1 MLKYSLQFSVL
12 FAIEYL
18 VFMFLCFGLFAFP
31 SPIKEGFQMQL
42 TLITGAGIVLAA
54 TAFIGG

>member
-1 MLKYSLQFSVL
+1 MLKYSLQFAVL
-12 FAIEYL
+12 FSVEYL

-31 SPIKEGFQMQL
+31 SRIKEGFQMQL
-42 TLITGAGIVLAA
+42 VLIAGAGIVLVA